1 MWGIPRPWFVESSRK
16 GGTMYGTIARMRV
29 KPGMENR
36 IEEYIRKFEGR
47 QVSGAVATYTY
58 RMDRDP
64 NEIYLAVVFDSR
76 EAYRANAESPEQDA
90 EYRQLLELLVEE
102 PEWHDGEIIHS
113 EVFSGAG
120 FEGGRM

>member
-1 MWGIPRPWFVESSRK
+1 VFIGGEVGSSRK
-16 GGTMYGTIARMRV
+16 GGKMYGTIARMRI
-29 KPGMENR
+29 KPGMEDR

-47 QVSGAVATYTY
+47 QVAGAVATYTY

-76 EAYRANAESPEQDA
+76 ESYRANAESPEQDR
-90 EYRQLLELLVEE
+90 EYRGLLDLLAEE

-113 EVFSGAG
+113 EVFSDTG
-120 FEGGRM
+120 FEGGRR